1 MVAESKKKRIA
12 KRGNSKNVR
21 LWVKAKF
28 IGFRRY
34 FIFYLRSKVQQNTNQ
49 SILQLEGVNDRTAA

>member
-1 MVAESKKKRIA
+1 MVAESNKKKIA
-12 KRGNSKNVR
+12 KRRVSKNIR

-34 FIFYLRSKVQQNTNQ
+34 LILYLRSKVQQNTNQ
-49 SILQLEGVNDRTAA
+49 SILQL